1 LIPFL
6 DLKAQY
12 HQMKPEIDAAVLRAG
27 ANEIAVTFRSATRAA
42 DAAQAALPF
51 PVPYAIQNCP
61 IPNGNMLRKV
71 QCDFGWDW
79 NIALAPFGLYGA
91 VRLVHAPLA
100 QARHGRALRGVQG
113 GSSSSRNT
121 PADSLTP
128 PVTLPPDLERI
139 CRMTQPCASAVPRR
153 A

>member
-1 LIPFL
+1 MGQLAGTPRHELVRRYGEQRGAFL
-6 DLKAQY
+6 
-12 HQMKPEIDAAVLRAG
+12 
-27 ANEIAVTFRSATRAA
+27 
-42 DAAQAALPF
+42 AAL
-51 PVPYAIQNCP
+51 
-61 IPNGNMLRKV
+61 
-71 QCDFGWDW
+71 
-79 NIALAPFGLYGA
+79 
-91 VRLVHAPLA
+91 PLA